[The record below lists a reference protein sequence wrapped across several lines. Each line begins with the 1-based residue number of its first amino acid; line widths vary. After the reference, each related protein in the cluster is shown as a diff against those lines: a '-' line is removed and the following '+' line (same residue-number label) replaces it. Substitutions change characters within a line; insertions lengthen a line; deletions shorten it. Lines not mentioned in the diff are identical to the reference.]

1 MLINSHD
8 EIEEHEVAPLLSWF
22 GDQFSALS
30 HLVILLLIF
39 WYKQLIRIQESK
51 SIVQMLQTDWI
62 LTDTWVPLNGFQDQ
76 VLKKFPL
83 YIQELRK
90 DHFYPMLR
98 FVSIGSRRFLLL
110 GSLLPLICS
119 RRVRSTYGPHS
130 GGSEPF
136 RLPSAAPLQLRS
148 IFPQCDDQNCIA
160 WPKSWFRGTC
170 HSSRTAPTG
179 LPSVS
184 LSLLPEKPGDL
195 LQQTLI
201 RASSRCSVF
210 QMT

>member
-1 MLINSHD
+1 MLINSHT
-8 EIEEHEVAPLLSWF
+8 EIEEHQVTLLLSWF

-39 WYKQLIRIQESK
+39 WHKELIRIQESK

-62 LTDTWVPLNGFQDQ
+62 LTDIWVPLNGFQDQ

-98 FVSIGSRRFLLL
+98 FVSKGSRRFLLL

-130 GGSEPF
+130 GSSEPF
-136 RLPSAAPLQLRS
+136 RLPFAAPLQLRS
-148 IFPQCDDQNCIA
+148 IFPHCDDQNCITS
-160 WPKSWFRGTC
+160 PKSWFRGTC
-170 HSSRTAPTG
+170 CSSRNAPIG
-179 LPSVS
+179 LPSGS
-184 LSLLPEKPGDL
+184 LLLLPEKPGDF
-195 LQQTLI
+195 LQQTVI

-210 QMT
+210 RMT